1 MAMKNL
7 EEAVAAIGKTSI
19 TMGYS
24 IKEATEAFV
33 RLSEALANE
42 RKSSLASA
50 TGKFRIKSE
59 EVEIDWIS

>member
-1 MAMKNL
+1 MKNL
-7 EEAVAAIGKTSI
+7 EEALNTIGKISM

-24 IKEATEAFV
+24 VEEATEAFV

-42 RKSSLASA
+42 RKSSLVGA
-50 TGKFRIKSE
+50 TGKFRTKSE

>member
-1 MAMKNL
+1 MKDL
-7 EEAVAAIGKTSI
+7 EEALITIGKISSM
-19 TMGYS
+19 TMCS
-24 IKEATEAFV
+24 VEEATEAFV

-50 TGKFRIKSE
+50 IGKFRTKSE